1 MLMLKCSKK
10 ERIKVIILRFQRVEV
25 ILRFQRNDLDENN
38 YSKISKRKRV
48 KVFILRFHRMKVI
61 ILKFQRESGRTCSVF
76 SCRPDSWVINL
87 ERLQESL
94 WNLNNSIKRKLLFNL
109 HHSPQ
114 NLYIFYWLIKSLT
127 HLGPPHFVS
136 FFLYLFILKSINDSK
151 A

>member
-1 MLMLKCSKK
+1 MLKCSKK

-25 ILRFQRNDLDENN
+25 ILRFQRNYLDESN
-38 YSKISKRKRV
+38 YSKISKKQ
-48 KVFILRFHRMKVI
+48 RMKVI
-61 ILKFQRESGRTCSVF
+61 ILRIQRESGQTCGVF

-114 NLYIFYWLIKSLT
+114 NLYSFYLLIKCST
-127 HLGPPHFVS
+127 HLGPHHFVS
-136 FFLYLFILKSINDSK
+136 FFLYLFIFKCINDSK